1 MTHQELLS
9 KLEQL
14 RKLPHETE
22 WVEFKEANQNLDFRK
37 LGKYVSA
44 LSNEA
49 NLKNQPCAWLV
60 FGVRDDRSICGS
72 RFRENPADLDSLKHE
87 ISQATGGVTFLD
99 IHVVQHLQGRV
110 LMFQI
115 PPAPQGLPVSFQGHW
130 YGRDGESIVPLSLQ
144 ELEWIRSQ
152 TQLED
157 WSAGL
162 CPEAGIEDLDPQAI
176 AVARANFRAKNQAK
190 PFARDIDS
198 WSDEVLLDR
207 AKLTIGG
214 HLTRTSLL
222 LLGRSE
228 STRFLIPAVAQITWR
243 LEGEEQA
250 YEHFGPPFL
259 LTTSDLYSRVRNTL
273 QKIDVLN
280 RLVPLEVPKYE
291 KWVLLEALH
300 NAIAHQDYAR
310 SSRIIVTE
318 TADRLR
324 VESAGRFF
332 EGQVSDYTL
341 GEKTPQRY
349 RNRFLADAMVNVNM
363 IDAMGYGIRRMFL
376 EQRKRFYP
384 LPDFDVSDPDRVVV
398 TIHGKVIDPSYT
410 ATLMEQRDL
419 PLSTVILLDQVQK
432 RRPIDKEDVQQ
443 LRRQKLIEGR
453 YPNLFVAAHIAS
465 VTGEKARYIRN
476 RAFDD
481 AHYKQMIVEY
491 IRKYQCAS
499 RQEVDAL
506 LLDKLSD
513 ILSVDQKRSKIHNL
527 LHTLVRRKVIRN
539 KGSRRFPNYVLIPPE
554 SSKDLA
560 KESKI
565 RRPPGVA

>member
-1 MTHQELLS
+1 MTDQELLQ

-22 WVEFKEANQNLDFRK
+22 WVEFKEAKQNLDLRK
-37 LGKYVSA
+37 LGRYVSA

-49 NLKNQPCAWLV
+49 NLKTQPCGWLV

-72 RFRENPADLDSLKHE
+72 KFRENPSDLDSLKHE
-87 ISQATGGVTFLD
+87 IARETGGVTFLD
-99 IHVVQHLQGRV
+99 IHVVQHPQGRV

-130 YGRDGESIVPLSLQ
+130 YGRDGESMVPLSLQ

-157 WSAGL
+157 WSAGI
-162 CPEAGIEDLDPQAI
+162 CPDAGAGDLAPDAI
-176 AVARANFRAKNQAK
+176 AVARANFRAKNQSK
-190 PFARDIDS
+190 PFAREIDA
-198 WSDEVLLDR
+198 WSDEVFLDR
-207 AKLTIGG
+207 ARLTVGG
-214 HLTRTSLL
+214 RISRASLL
-222 LLGRSE
+222 LLGRPE
-228 STRFLIPAVAQITWR
+228 STRFLTPAVAQITWR
-243 LEGEEQA
+243 LQGEEQA

-259 LTTSDLYSRVRNTL
+259 LTTSDLYSRIRNTL

-318 TADRLR
+318 TTDRLR

-363 IDAMGYGIRRMFL
+363 IDTMGYGIRRMFL

-384 LPDFDVSDPDRVVV
+384 LPDFDLSDPDKVIV

-410 ATLMEQRDL
+410 ATLIQHQDL
-419 PLSTVILLDQVQK
+419 PLDTVILLDQVQK
-432 RRPIDKEDVQQ
+432 RRPIEREDARR
-443 LRRQKLIEGR
+443 LRRQKLVEGR

-465 VTGEKARYIRN
+465 ATGEKAQYIKN

-481 AHYKQMIVEY
+481 AHYRQMIMEY
-491 IRKYQCAS
+491 LRKYQCAS
-499 RQEVDAL
+499 RQDVDAL

-513 ILSVDQKRSKIHNL
+513 ILSDDQKRSKIHNL
-527 LHTLVRRKVIRN
+527 LHTLVRRKLIRN
-539 KGSRRFPNYVLIPPE
+539 QGSRRFPSYVLAPPE
-554 SSKDLA
+554 SSR
-560 KESKI
+560 E
-565 RRPPGVA
+565 